1 MDIVKAGTTHQKTT
15 HEEMSNMNKTILS
28 TALFLVLLAFAISV
42 VSAPT
47 LAKKSSESLAGYRD
61 GAVDGQKAAD
71 ALNAGKSSGVDANN
85 PPPCP
90 STDPNYCKSYKKGFS
105 DQAVSALE

>member
-1 MDIVKAGTTHQKTT
+1 MKDGMTRQKTI
-15 HEEMSNMNKTILS
+15 HEEMSNMNNIILS
-28 TALFLVLLAFAISV
+28 TLLLVLMASAFAAIST
-42 VSAPT
+42 PT
-47 LAKKSSESLAGYRD
+47 LATKSSESLAGYRD

-90 STDPNYCKSYKKGFS
+90 STDPDYCKQYNKGYS